1 MHTRKA
7 KYISTV
13 SFKLSGKYCHS
24 ILPRKLNKLTQ
35 SCKKKSSYAFL
46 SLCYDLFAK
55 NVDYFY
61 FFTSWSKDKND
72 EV

>member
-1 MHTRKA
+1 MKT
-7 KYISTV
+7 
-13 SFKLSGKYCHS
+13 
-24 ILPRKLNKLTQ
+24 
-35 SCKKKSSYAFL
+35 SYAFL

-72 EV
+72 EVWFIFNDFNIHVNYKDIDNL